1 MGSFHGHIPFFF
13 VVVLVLSSNHIL
25 VDAHND
31 TTSRIKVEA
40 DFKVI
45 AEIAGNTA
53 IPNTDFKS
61 LARLSLTNAIASCNA
76 IHSHINTLLKIS
88 NSYTGK
94 MPNRLFYQ
102 LRGCGCSHTLDKELC
117 KSAVVFFLENKGLSL
132 QDLAKLAVEKTLQ
145 DCTKIHSQIT
155 VLIKTTS
162 DECLLKKLRSCS
174 GHYQTAIEKIK
185 ESLPALECKRYGDA
199 RAWVGAAINW
209 SETCE
214 GVLAGKSNKKSPLT
228 PMKSEFTKQAA
239 LALSV
244 IYKLAG
250 N

>member
-13 VVVLVLSSNHIL
+13 AVVLVLSSNHIL

-88 NSYTGK
+88 NSYTG
-94 MPNRLFYQ
+94 RCLT
-102 LRGCGCSHTLDKELC
+102 GCSTNYEDAVGLIT
-117 KSAVVFFLENKGLSL
+117 KS
-132 QDLAKLAVEKTLQ
+132 LA
-145 DCTKIHSQIT
+145 
-155 VLIKTTS
+155 
-162 DECLLKKLRSCS
+162 
-174 GHYQTAIEKIK
+174 
-185 ESLPALECKRYGDA
+185 ALDA
-199 RAWVGAAINW
+199 RDYGGAK
-209 SETCE
+209 ETDLRCLGE
-214 GVLAGKSNKKSPLT
+214 RNK
-228 PMKSEFTKQAA
+228 MRR
-239 LALSV
+239 
-244 IYKLAG
+244 
-250 N
+250 